1 MIFAQSAIFSSRA
14 FRAFRAVCDFVFG
27 GRAPRIGGSI
37 GSGQIDRGLVKYQ
50 EVAHLRAK
58 QTMSTFAELVADALL
73 ADPALLQTAQ
83 ATNTHWRQLGAHGDK
98 WLDCWDVLLAD
109 ARASAQGMAHLQQ
122 VLRAPDAQSQRLRE
136 FAPLA
141 GLLPR
146 EVRRKARDLCGYR
159 H

>member
-1 MIFAQSAIFSSRA
+1 MR
-14 FRAFRAVCDFVFG
+14 
-27 GRAPRIGGSI
+27 
-37 GSGQIDRGLVKYQ
+37 
-50 EVAHLRAK
+50 LRPK
-58 QTMSTFAELVADALL
+58 SKMPTFAELVADALL

-83 ATNTHWRQLGAHGDK
+83 ATNTHWRQLGAHADK
-98 WLDCWDVLLAD
+98 WFDCWDVLLAD
-109 ARASAQGMAHLQQ
+109 ARVSAQGMARLQH
-122 VLRAPDAQSQRLRE
+122 VLRGCDGDSQRLRE